1 MSTDDDDAPTYACR
15 CLNIRLC
22 KGKTSKQGTQHQSQQ
37 KDTSAEY
44 LPLYVGDEGIK
55 ISHNELTLRTR
66 SRVVSDSTSST
77 GRTQSML
84 VTCLVCDTAAYR
96 IKTEVPPDE
105 DAKEGPI
112 LPTED
117 WAERDTLRSK
127 SGYVDV
133 RVGTEGC
140 IAQDEI
146 KRLLSSSSSYSQYF
160 SLAMPSES
168 HILSTT
174 APPLLPQA
182 RLTIPA
188 SHSFLPNL
196 PPFLPPPPFTPSH
209 PIFLHLSSIATA
221 TSNDARRDTEK
232 RIENFA
238 RQELARLEEHETDL
252 RTQLE
257 HIWWIVKEGLK
268 KAEQERDA
276 SLLHALKSRR
286 RSMSPHYP
294 PSSADDMGSVIVRNF
309 IPSTYH
315 TPRAIRSSAARTS
328 ALSASLATT
337 SFHHPRAQQDI
348 RSDLA
353 GVRDHPAL
361 LTPSPPPYTSNPSSS
376 RSGSESELPT
386 ASIAIASR
394 SFKRNMDE
402 SNDAAATYRF
412 FVIEEQ
418 EAERRKAKER
428 AEKNRNNEVTRENK
442 DAPDPDS
449 RKQASAPTPQA
460 EEKRDAASTND
471 KLASPKKK
479 DIRRKVTFNIEPN
492 IVTIKRDII
501 AEAEEEQLPEKGE
514 DLLFEM
520 DGVNPNPVEREDQ
533 GPAQDDQNVQ
543 NSQNEAKT
551 ENSFHEPAERP
562 QRSGRRQKDSKDAGL
577 PQSFAALRP
586 SSLPAPSH
594 IRPPVRSQ
602 THNDG
607 SETKQLDVPQASG
620 SSQAKDIKRQ
630 SSEGD
635 VTEEVLS
642 PEQKD
647 FLKLVAAETPSH
659 RGFWKPGSDSWKIFD
674 RNRGHLSSG
683 RQSRPTEYDD
693 VEDPPSNA
701 NGRNKESTDLDWR
714 HYRRPDVVGSLP
726 IPMAPIAQQK
736 PAGPLSLRPKT
747 SLTDRPGTLVPPL
760 LSLPAVPEEEEEEK
774 EKRSAASI
782 RKEVYAERNKARGL
796 DPGILDFGDGDDD
809 DEDGG
814 GSPEPEDPV
823 DQVSTSRSRQH
834 ALEIIRIRNAAPPE
848 GFWRSLAT

>member
-1 MSTDDDDAPTYACR
+1 MSTDDDDVPTYACR
-15 CLNIRLC
+15 CLNIRLS
-22 KGKTSKQGTQHQSQQ
+22 KGKSSKQGAQRQSQH
-37 KDTSAEY
+37 DTSAEY
-44 LPLYVGDEGIK
+44 VPLYVGDEGIK

-66 SRVVSDSTSST
+66 SRVVDDSTSST
-77 GRTQSML
+77 GRTQPIL

-96 IKTEVPPDE
+96 VKTEVPPDE

-112 LPTED
+112 MPTED

-133 RVGTEGC
+133 HVGKEGC

-146 KRLLSSSSSYSQYF
+146 KRLLSSSSYSQYF
-160 SLAMPSES
+160 SLALPSES
-168 HILSTT
+168 HVLSTT

-182 RLTIPA
+182 RLTIPT

-209 PIFLHLSSIATA
+209 PIFLHLSSIVTA

-232 RIENFA
+232 RIDSFA
-238 RQELARLEEHETDL
+238 RQELARLEEHETNL

-257 HIWWIVKEGLK
+257 RIWWIVKDGLK

-276 SLLHALKSRR
+276 SLLLALKSRR
-286 RSMSPHYP
+286 RSMSPHHP
-294 PSSADDMGSVIVRNF
+294 PSSAGDMGSVIVRNF
-309 IPSTYH
+309 VPSTYH
-315 TPRAIRSSAARTS
+315 TPRAVRSSSAHTS

-337 SFHHPRAQQDI
+337 SFHHPRAQQNA

-353 GVRDHPAL
+353 GVRDHPAP

-376 RSGSESELPT
+376 RSGSESELPA

-418 EAERRKAKER
+418 EAARRKAKER
-428 AEKNRNNEVTRENK
+428 AEKNRNNEVTREKK
-442 DAPDPDS
+442 DAAAPDS
-449 RKQASAPTPQA
+449 RKQVSAPTVQA
-460 EEKRDAASTND
+460 EEKKDAASTND
-471 KLASPKKK
+471 KLSSPKKR
-479 DIRRKVTFNIEPN
+479 DSQRKVTFNIEPN
-492 IVTIKRDII
+492 VVTIKRDIT

-520 DGVNPNPVEREDQ
+520 DGFDPNPVEREDQ
-533 GPAQDDQNVQ
+533 APAQDDQNVQ
-543 NSQNEAKT
+543 DSQNEAKS
-551 ENSFHEPAERP
+551 ENYSFHEPAERP
-562 QRSGRRQKDSKDAGL
+562 QRSGRRQKDLKDAGL

-586 SSLPAPSH
+586 STLPAPSH
-594 IRPPVRSQ
+594 IRPPVRSRI
-602 THNDG
+602 HNDDN
-607 SETKQLDVPQASG
+607 ETKQLSIPQASG

-630 SSEGD
+630 SEDDLTG
-635 VTEEVLS
+635 EVLS

-659 RGFWKPGSDSWKIFD
+659 RGFWKPGSDSWRIFD
-674 RNRGHLSSG
+674 RNHGHSSSG
-683 RQSRPTEYDD
+683 RQSRTTENDD
-693 VEDPPSNA
+693 EEDPPSKA

-736 PAGPLSLRPKT
+736 PAGSLSLRPKS
-747 SLTDRPGTLVPPL
+747 SLTSQPGTVVPPL

-774 EKRSAASI
+774 EKRSATSI

-796 DPGILDFGDGDDD
+796 DPGILDFADGDDD
-809 DEDGG
+809 DDDEDEG
-814 GSPEPEDPV
+814 GSPESEDPV
-823 DQVSTSRSRQH
+823 DQISTSRSRQH
-834 ALEIIRIRNAAPPE
+834 ALKIIRIRNAAPPE
-848 GFWRSLAT
+848 GLWRSLAT

>member
-1 MSTDDDDAPTYACR
+1 MSSDDDVPTYACR

-22 KGKTSKQGTQHQSQQ
+22 NGKTSKEGAQHNSQQ
-37 KDTSAEY
+37 DASAEY

-66 SRVVSDSTSST
+66 SRVVADSTSST
-77 GRTQSML
+77 GHTQQTL

-96 IKTEVPPDE
+96 VKTEVPPDE

-127 SGYVDV
+127 SGDVDV
-133 RVGTEGC
+133 HVGTDGC

-146 KRLLSSSSSYSQYF
+146 KRLLESPSYSQYF

-168 HILSTT
+168 HVLSTT

-182 RLTIPA
+182 RLTIPP
-188 SHSFLPNL
+188 SHSFLPDL

-209 PIFLHLSSIATA
+209 PIFLHLSSIVTA

-238 RQELARLEEHETDL
+238 RQELARLEEHEMNL

-257 HIWWIVKEGLK
+257 RIWWIVKEGLR

-276 SLLHALKSRR
+276 SLLLALKSRR
-286 RSMSPHYP
+286 RSMSPHHP
-294 PSSADDMGSVIVRNF
+294 PSCAGDIGSVVVRNF
-309 IPSTYH
+309 VPSTYH
-315 TPRAIRSSAARTS
+315 TPRAIRSSAAHTS

-337 SFHHPRAQQDI
+337 SFHHPRAQQDA

-353 GVRDHPAL
+353 DVRGHLAP

-376 RSGSESELPT
+376 RNGSVSESPT
-386 ASIAIASR
+386 VSIAIASR
-394 SFKRNMDE
+394 SFKRNMNE
-402 SNDAAATYRF
+402 SNDAAATYRY

-418 EAERRKAKER
+418 EAARRKAKER
-428 AEKNRNNEVTRENK
+428 AEKNRNNEVTREK
-442 DAPDPDS
+442 KGAPDPDS
-449 RKQASAPTPQA
+449 RKQASSPTPQA
-460 EEKRDAASTND
+460 EERRDTTSTND
-471 KLASPKKK
+471 KLTSPKKK
-479 DIRRKVTFNIEPN
+479 DSRRKVTFNIEPN
-492 IVTIKRDII
+492 VVTIKRDII
-501 AEAEEEQLPEKGE
+501 AEAEDEQLPEKGE

-520 DGVNPNPVEREDQ
+520 DVVDPNPVERDDLV
-533 GPAQDDQNVQ
+533 PAQDDQNVQ

-562 QRSGRRQKDSKDAGL
+562 QRSGRRQMDLKDAGL

-594 IRPPVRSQ
+594 IRPPVRSR
-602 THNDG
+602 TRSDD
-607 SETKQLDVPQASG
+607 SETKQLHVPQASG

-630 SSEGD
+630 SEGD
-635 VTEEVLS
+635 LTEEVLS
-642 PEQKD
+642 PERKD

-674 RNRGHLSSG
+674 RNRGHSSSG
-683 RQSRPTEYDD
+683 TQSQPTEDDD
-693 VEDPPSNA
+693 VENPPSNV

-714 HYRRPDVVGSLP
+714 HYRTPDVVGSLP

-736 PAGPLSLRPKT
+736 PAGSLSLRPKS

-760 LSLPAVPEEEEEEK
+760 PSLPAVPEEEEEEK

-796 DPGILDFGDGDDD
+796 DPGILDFIDDDD
-809 DEDGG
+809 DEGEG

-834 ALEIIRIRNAAPPE
+834 ALEIIRTRNAAPPE
-848 GFWRSLAT
+848 GLWRSLAT

>member
-1 MSTDDDDAPTYACR
+1 MSADDDVPTYACR

-22 KGKTSKQGTQHQSQQ
+22 KGKTSEEGAQHQSQQ
-37 KDTSAEY
+37 DTSTDY
-44 LPLYVGDEGIK
+44 LALYVGDEGIK

-66 SRVVSDSTSST
+66 SRVAADSTSST
-77 GRTQSML
+77 GHTQQTL
-84 VTCLVCDTAAYR
+84 VTCLVCNTAAYR
-96 IKTEVPPDE
+96 VKTEVPPDE

-133 RVGTEGC
+133 HVGKEGC

-146 KRLLSSSSSYSQYF
+146 KRLLSSSSYSQYF
-160 SLAMPSES
+160 SLALPSES
-168 HILSTT
+168 HVLSTT

-188 SHSFLPNL
+188 SYSFLPNL

-209 PIFLHLSSIATA
+209 PIFLHLSSIVTA

-232 RIENFA
+232 RIDNFA
-238 RQELARLEEHETDL
+238 RQELARLEEHETNL
-252 RTQLE
+252 RMQLE
-257 HIWWIVKEGLK
+257 RIWWIVKEGLK

-276 SLLHALKSRR
+276 SLLLALKSRR
-286 RSMSPHYP
+286 RSMSPHHP
-294 PSSADDMGSVIVRNF
+294 RSSTGDIGSVVVRNF
-309 IPSTYH
+309 VPSTYH
-315 TPRAIRSSAARTS
+315 TPRAIRSSSAHTS

-337 SFHHPRAQQDI
+337 SFHHPRAQQHA

-353 GVRDHPAL
+353 DVRDHPAL

-376 RSGSESELPT
+376 RSRSESESPT

-394 SFKRNMDE
+394 SFNRNMNE
-402 SNDAAATYRF
+402 SNDAAATYNF

-418 EAERRKAKER
+418 EAARRKTKER
-428 AEKNRNNEVTRENK
+428 AEKNRNNEVTREKK
-442 DAPDPDS
+442 DALDPDS
-449 RKQASAPTPQA
+449 RKQVPAPTPQA

-471 KLASPKKK
+471 KLTDPKKK
-479 DIRRKVTFNIEPN
+479 DSRRKVTFNIEPN
-492 IVTIKRDII
+492 VVTIKRDII

-520 DGVNPNPVEREDQ
+520 DGVDLHPIEREDQ
-533 GPAQDDQNVQ
+533 APAQDDQIVQ
-543 NSQNEAKT
+543 NGQNETKT
-551 ENSFHEPAERP
+551 ENSFDKPAERP
-562 QRSGRRQKDSKDAGL
+562 QRSGRRQRDLKDAGL

-594 IRPPVRSQ
+594 IRPPVRSR
-602 THNDG
+602 TRSDD
-607 SETKQLDVPQASG
+607 SKTKQLDVPQASG

-630 SSEGD
+630 SEGD
-635 VTEEVLS
+635 LTEEVLS

-674 RNRGHLSSG
+674 RNRGRFSSE
-683 RQSRPTEYDD
+683 RQSRPTEDDD
-693 VEDPPSNA
+693 VEDPLSNA
-701 NGRNKESTDLDWR
+701 NGGNKESTDLDWR

-736 PAGPLSLRPKT
+736 PAGSLSLRPKT
-747 SLTDRPGTLVPPL
+747 SLPDRSGTLVPPL
-760 LSLPAVPEEEEEEK
+760 LSLPAVPEEEEEGK

-796 DPGILDFGDGDDD
+796 DPGILDFAGDDD
-809 DEDGG
+809 DDDEEDKGG
-814 GSPEPEDPV
+814 GPESEDPV

-848 GFWRSLAT
+848 GLWRSLAT